1 MARQALGRGLGALIP
16 GNLNAL
22 DGEAA
27 KNGVQELLLSEIRP
41 NPYQPRTVFRPEEL
55 KALAD
60 SLKEQGVLQPVLVV
74 KAKAGHFELISGERR
89 LRAAQSLGW
98 RSIPA
103 IVKPSATPR
112 EMAEWAI
119 IENVQRDD
127 LNPLEEARAYKR
139 LLDEFQL
146 TQEEVAQKVG
156 RERSTVSNSLRLLKL
171 PTEVQSLLE
180 NGGLQMGHAR
190 ALLALDSA
198 EAQKFI
204 GQKAASEGWSVRAVE
219 KAGQQRAEELGGARR
234 KAARRGGNVEL
245 AAIEEKL
252 RRKLGT
258 KVKLLPAGK
267 GGKIEVSYFSA
278 EELERL
284 IDLLS

>member
-1 MARQALGRGLGALIP
+1 MARQALGKGLGALIP
-16 GNLNAL
+16 GNL
-22 DGEAA
+22 AA
-27 KNGVQELLLSEIRP
+27 VDPELAKAGVQELNLSEIRP
-41 NPYQPRTVFRPEEL
+41 NPYQPRTVFKPEEL

-60 SLKEQGVLQPVLVV
+60 SIKEQGVLQPVLVV
-74 KAKAGHFELISGERR
+74 KSKSGGYELVSGERR

-98 RSIPA
+98 RNIPA
-103 IVKPSATPR
+103 VIKESATAK

-139 LLDEFQL
+139 LVDEFQM
-146 TQEEVAQKVG
+146 TQEDVAQKVG
-156 RERSTVSNSLRLLKL
+156 RERSSVANSLRLLKL
-171 PTEVQSLLE
+171 PKEVQGLLE
-180 NGGLQMGHAR
+180 RGELQMGHAK
-190 ALLALDSA
+190 ALLSLDSA
-198 EAQKFI
+198 EAQKSL
-204 GQKAASEGWSVRAVE
+204 GQKAAAEGWSVRAVE
-219 KAGQQRAEELGGARR
+219 KAGQQHADDMGGARR
-234 KAARRGGNVEL
+234 KATRRGANVEM
-245 AAIEEKL
+245 AAIEEKM

-267 GGKIEVSYFSA
+267 GGRIEISYFSA

>member
-1 MARQALGRGLGALIP
+1 LGRGLGALIP

-27 KNGVQELLLSEIRP
+27 RHGVQELTLAQIRP

-55 KALAD
+55 KELAD
-60 SLKEQGVLQPVLVV
+60 SMKEQGVLQPVLVV
-74 KAKAGHFELISGERR
+74 KAKDGHYELISGERR

-139 LLDEFQL
+139 LLDEFKM

-156 RERSTVSNSLRLLKL
+156 RERSTVANSLRLLKL
-171 PTEVQSLLE
+171 PVEVQGLLE
-180 NGGLQMGHAR
+180 KGELQMGHAR
-190 ALLALDSA
+190 ALLALAGA
-198 EAQKFI
+198 EAQKTL
-204 GQKAASEGWSVRAVE
+204 GLKAAREGWSVRAVE
-219 KAGQQRAEELGGARR
+219 KAGQERADELGGARR

-245 AAIEEKL
+245 AAIEEKM

-258 KVKLLPAGK
+258 KVKLVPAGK
-267 GGKIEVSYFSA
+267 GGKIEIAYFSA